1 MGIINPV
8 FKECNDNDVALDY
21 VISQEGSTFIFKRH
35 VVNDVVNDVVNGTI
49 TDVEKIIIEL
59 IKNDPYISAE
69 KIGIKINKSSRTIQ
83 RSLARLKEIGVI
95 NRVGGTKGY
104 WKVIK

>member
-21 VISQEGSTFIFKRH
+21 VISQEGFTFIFKRH
-35 VVNDVVNDVVNGTI
+35 VVNGTI

>member
-1 MGIINPV
+1 M
-8 FKECNDNDVALDY
+8 
-21 VISQEGSTFIFKRH
+21 
-35 VVNDVVNDVVNGTI
+35 
-49 TDVEKIIIEL
+49 EKIIIEL
-59 IKNDPYISAE
+59 IKNEPYISAE
-69 KIGIKINKSSRTIQ
+69 KIGIKIDKSSRTIQ